1 MTDLATL
8 QASTAARGL
17 RTLGPFPSPTAAIA
31 ALHAVPADEHDAA
44 RWTAVRTTDAGLL
57 FVADGGEGLDP
68 SLPRQALHELAD
80 KRERSDLLATV
91 LSAGLPAGCSVLWD
105 LENLAYFPSPSAAE
119 AWLLRRRTRHA
130 EADRL
135 LECGLWASRGERGV
149 ALVAADDGQM
159 LQVSFLLRKKG
170 FLPQF
175 VRDLAGDRQMP
186 FPKSTPPFDADLAAA
201 LADQLHETA
210 PGPRRSIEKYV
221 AYLGGYRCRELADLA
236 VELAAHPEWPVAD
249 VHARLVALGWNAA
262 GLAEAQPAIDPRV
275 SVYGPRTIGGV
286 WFQLLSKW
294 VGPRLAGWI
303 ERQR

>member
-1 MTDLATL
+1 MQTTFPRLMLDHAAKRPTAPALREKVYGIWQTLTWADLA
-8 QASTAARGL
+8 
-17 RTLGPFPSPTAAIA
+17 
-31 ALHAVPADEHDAA
+31 
-44 RWTAVRTTDAGLL
+44 
-57 FVADGGEGLDP
+57 
-68 SLPRQALHELAD
+68 
-80 KRERSDLLATV
+80 
-91 LSAGLPAGCSVLWD
+91 
-105 LENLAYFPSPSAAE
+105 
-119 AWLLRRRTRHA
+119 
-130 EADRL
+130 
-135 LECGLWASRGERGV
+135 
-149 ALVAADDGQM
+149 M
-159 LQVSFLLRKKG
+159 L
-170 FLPQF
+170 

-201 LADQLHETA
+201 LADQLHESA

-249 VHARLVALGWNAA
+249 VHARLVSLGWNAT